1 MGRTAERKSNPM
13 PDKPVT
19 GYAARLDLFIAR
31 CALDTLRTRKTL
43 AEVDNPPPFYQP
55 VEKDIEH
62 IEAALKTLGS
72 YVAQQDPD
80 GEMELLGQRRP
91 PKA

>member
-1 MGRTAERKSNPM
+1 MMQRGSGIPYDTIPPPA
-13 PDKPVT
+13 
-19 GYAARLDLFIAR
+19 GLDP
-31 CALDTLRTRKTL
+31 TLRARKTL
-43 AEVDNPPPFYQP
+43 AEADNPPPFYQP

-80 GEMELLGQRRP
+80 GEMGLLGRRRP